1 MKKNNIDYASLT
13 IEEIQSLNNYQYYKY
28 KVWAESKKRR
38 DKAKTDFLHHFEES
52 CSKYADNT

>member
-52 CSKYADNT
+52 CSKYEV